1 VDGAGNIV
9 VADCKNRRVQ
19 VFASDACP
27 ANS

>member
-19 VFASDACP
+19 VFASETCR